1 MPVGAQRSCG
11 RSPLSLQ
18 LSPPPRVLASFGN
31 VCEKH
36 TEGAGLERWREAPC
50 GERGGCCEEGSQRRR
65 AVEESR
71 AFARGLQPGV
81 KLGNCALMTWRS
93 PLGFPETH
101 FCLLSPESPRSV
113 PRGPV
118 GTAGGEAG
126 FYCGESQ
133 CRWGTK
139 PTLDGLTT
147 RLSQHHAAAR
157 CCLRIHRHVTPGKH
171 GTAPILSPE
180 TTPQPSVA
188 PGVKIRPRKPKVT
201 ASIPR

>member
-118 GTAGGEAG
+118 GTAGGESVPLGNKTDPRRPHYPA
-126 FYCGESQ
+126 FPAP
-133 CRWGTK
+133 RR
-139 PTLDGLTT
+139 TT
-147 RLSQHHAAAR
+147 MLPQNPPP
-157 CCLRIHRHVTPGKH
+157 RH
-171 GTAPILSPE
+171 
-180 TTPQPSVA
+180 
-188 PGVKIRPRKPKVT
+188 PRQTRHCPHPV
-201 ASIPR
+201 S